1 MGAQAA
7 RLNLRMQKE
16 LKLLLTDPPPS
27 SSFPHLSHHSSFSL
41 SSILAHI
48 EGPEDTVYANG
59 VFKINIQIP
68 ERYPFQPPIV
78 TFATPI
84 YHPNI
89 DTGGRICLDIL
100 NLPPKGA
107 WQPSLNIS
115 TVLTSILLLL
125 TEPNPDDGLM
135 CEASK
140 EYKYNRQAFD
150 QKARSMT
157 EKYARAGATE
167 NGSCSQNTESHLKP
181 STMDAE
187 GPQLSRLEVDESF
200 GKHKKLS
207 PIKSKLSLAST
218 SSNLKRVTDKIAKE
232 AFSDDLLGNQ
242 IEGKARNQQP
252 AEKFNSYQN
261 NGKLHS
267 TSRKLSLESSS
278 RNQKVSVQ
286 CKENVLSY
294 QSSPVLKPKEADMGS
309 TECMLLEKDVN
320 HYEQQSHHLHKSGVV
335 KSAGATNKGS
345 EKICMDQSRVNISDD
360 TWPQPLV
367 NPPSQRSLGPLPM
380 PLNTSHCDKQPQK
393 DCVDKTGSVLF
404 SIKHKRL
411 GLASRKQ
418 YLGLPTSLQSQ
429 EKDNKENMISV
440 SGVLL
445 SSKGSGESWHGKI
458 VNSNSNVYPKKQLGM
473 RRKLPLEPLDKSNC
487 STDGNI
493 QLNSCDDNLNGNPS
507 KLLRATEESRY
518 IQKPMQENDEKFTG
532 QIKHHSE
539 VLPIPD
545 SAIVQDSEDSDDD
558 KKVTVRPKLSVK
570 RKRLIGKWNAKA

>member
-27 SSFPHLSHHSSFSL
+27 SSFPHLSHHSLFSL
-41 SSILAHI
+41 SSIIAHI

-68 ERYPFQPPIV
+68 ERYPFQPPTV

-167 NGSCSQNTESHLKP
+167 NGSCSQNTESHLKL
-181 STMDAE
+181 STRNTE
-187 GPQLSRLEVDESF
+187 GPHLSKVEVDESL
-200 GKHKKLS
+200 GKLKKLS
-207 PIKSKLSLAST
+207 PTKSKLSLIST

-242 IEGKARNQQP
+242 IEGKTPNQQP
-252 AEKFNSYQN
+252 AGKFNSHQN
-261 NGKLHS
+261 NGELHS

-278 RNQKVSVQ
+278 RNKKLSVQ
-286 CKENVLSY
+286 YKENVLSY
-294 QSSPVLKPKEADMGS
+294 QSSPVLKPKDAAMGS
-309 TECMLLEKDVN
+309 TECVLLEKNVN
-320 HYEQQSHHLHKSGVV
+320 HYEQPSHHLHESRVLKSV
-335 KSAGATNKGS
+335 GATCKGS
-345 EKICMDQSRVNISDD
+345 VKIRIDQSRVSSTDN
-360 TWPQPLV
+360 TLPQPLV
-367 NPPSQRSLGPLPM
+367 NPPIKQSLIPLPM
-380 PLNTSHCDKQPQK
+380 PSKTSSCSKLPQK
-393 DCVDKTGSVLF
+393 DCVDKTGSGLF

-411 GLASRKQ
+411 GLPGRKPS
-418 YLGLPTSLQSQ
+418 LGLPTSLQSQ

-445 SSKGSGESWHGKI
+445 SSKGSGGSLHKKI

-473 RRKLPLEPLDKSNC
+473 RRKLTLEPLDKSNW
-487 STDGNI
+487 SNDGNI
-493 QLNSCDDNLNGNPS
+493 QLNSCDEKLNGNPS
-507 KLLRATEESRY
+507 KLLRATEESRH
-518 IQKPMQENDEKFTG
+518 IQKLMEENDDKFTG

-539 VLPIPD
+539 VLPISD
-545 SAIVQDSEDSDDD
+545 SAIVEDSEDSDDD
-558 KKVTVRPKLSVK
+558 KKVTVRHKLSLK
-570 RKRLIGKWNAKA
+570 RKRLIGKWNVKA

>member
-48 EGPEDTVYANG
+48 KGPEDTVYANG

-78 TFATPI
+78 TFSTPI

-157 EKYARAGATE
+157 EKYARAGAIE

-181 STMDAE
+181 NTMDTE
-187 GPQLSRLEVDESF
+187 GPELSRLEVDESL
-200 GKHKKLS
+200 GKHKMLS
-207 PIKSKLSLAST
+207 PVKTKLSLVST
-218 SSNLKRVTDKIAKE
+218 SSNQKRVIDKMAKE
-232 AFSDDLLGNQ
+232 SYSDDLLGNQ
-242 IEGKARNQQP
+242 IEGKALNQQLT
-252 AEKFNSYQN
+252 EKFNPN

-267 TSRKLSLESSS
+267 TRKKLSLESSS
-278 RNQKVSVQ
+278 RNQKIGVQ

-294 QSSPVLKPKEADMGS
+294 HSSPVLKPKEAAMDS
-309 TECMLLEKDVN
+309 TEFVLLEKDVN
-320 HYEQQSHHLHKSGVV
+320 QYQQQSHNLHKSGDFE
-335 KSAGATNKGS
+335 SPGATNKGS
-345 EKICMDQSRVNISDD
+345 EKICMDQSRISIGDN
-360 TWPQPLV
+360 TLPQPPLV
-367 NPPSQRSLGPLPM
+367 NLPSKRSRPLPM
-380 PLNTSHCDKQPQK
+380 PLNVSHCEKQPQK
-393 DCVDKTGSVLF
+393 DCVHKTGSGLF

-411 GLASRKQ
+411 GLAGRKQ
-418 YLGLPTSLQSQ
+418 SLGLPTSLQGQ
-429 EKDNKENMISV
+429 EKDNKENMIPV

-445 SSKGSGESWHGKI
+445 SSKGNGESLHGKI
-458 VNSNSNVYPKKQLGM
+458 VNSNSHVYPKKQLGM
-473 RRKLPLEPLDKSNC
+473 RRNLPLEPLDKYNWSN
-487 STDGNI
+487 DGNI

-507 KLLRATEESRY
+507 KLLRVIEDSSH
-518 IQKPMQENDEKFTG
+518 IQKPMQKNDDEFTG

-545 SAIVQDSEDSDDD
+545 SAIVLDSEDSDDD
-558 KKVTVRPKLSVK
+558 KKRPKLSLK